1 MEHRAKSMQTFL
13 NSILFALKNIYEA
26 IERWTVMNL
35 LLLTIILMFIT
46 TFSLLIT
53 GVVASKRAKILRRL
67 ERLTPIKKT
76 HQVIVSLDEE
86 ELKKSFFERMIKP
99 IIQKIALKFT
109 NEESPYQNRLLK
121 ELTMAGNPGN
131 LQPTEFIVLQFLIS
145 LILLFIILTFCFLIR
160 LNPPILILVLALS
173 GFGLG
178 FIGPKFWLSKRV
190 NIRKRLIAKALPD
203 TLDLLQVSMEAGL
216 GFDLALSK
224 VVEKTKGP
232 LAYEFKKTLEEIM
245 VGKTRR
251 EALKDVGKRTGVEDL
266 QLFINNIIQAEQLG
280 VGIAKVIEVQSDQLR
295 VLRRQRAE
303 EQAMKV
309 PIKMLFPLVFFIFPT
324 ILLIVLGPVVLK
336 IIQELGPTTI
346 KFTF

>member
-1 MEHRAKSMQTFL
+1 
-13 NSILFALKNIYEA
+13 
-26 IERWTVMNL
+26 
-35 LLLTIILMFIT
+35 MFIT
-46 TFSLLIT
+46 TFSLLIM
-53 GVVASKRAKILRRL
+53 GVVSSKRAKILQRL
-67 ERLTPIKKT
+67 KKLTPDKT
-76 HQVIVSLDEE
+76 PNQVMLSLEDE

-109 NEESPYQNRLLK
+109 PGEKEEASAYQDKLLK
-121 ELTMAGNPGN
+121 ELIMAGNPGN

-145 LILLFIILTFCFLIR
+145 LISLFVILTLCLLIK
-160 LNPPILILVLALS
+160 LNPPILILVFALS

-190 NIRKRLIAKALPD
+190 TIRKRLISRALPD

-232 LAYEFKKTLEEIM
+232 LSSEFKKALEEIM
-245 VGKTRR
+245 VGKSRK
-251 EALKDVGKRTGVEDL
+251 EALKDVGRRTGVEDL

-280 VGIAKVIEVQSDQLR
+280 VSIAKVIQVQSDQLR

-309 PIKMLFPLVFFIFPT
+309 PIKMLFPLIFFIFPI
-324 ILLIVLGPVVLK
+324 ILLVVLGPVILK
-336 IIQELGPTTI
+336 IIQELGTTTI
-346 KFTF
+346 KFSF